1 MLVNF
6 FYLSFVLLINNK
18 QQVLPSTEELTISTG
33 RGLTSVLMLSKCG
46 KGSVGGGESGKKAK
60 TTPDVGGK
68 SVSEKSQDTHLQ
80 EPLREIKK

>member
-1 MLVNF
+1 MGRKR
-6 FYLSFVLLINNK
+6 SCVLILIK
-18 QQVLPSTEELTISTG
+18 
-33 RGLTSVLMLSKCG
+33 RGD
-46 KGSVGGGESGKKAK
+46 GSVGEGESGKKTK